1 MAIPPEQEDPESG
14 APSPDNAQFQQ
25 PSGQSTDGDDADD
38 TDERALIDDFNQEIK
53 IPPDLD
59 KWFTAFDYD
68 REYVNNRAMLTDAED
83 AVGTNHILRNQWVL
97 QSQICA
103 KDPECAFEAMDQ
115 MWPDTPPVTD
125 PMTGLVLV
133 PPMPGQPPPE
143 LDGLARTLDILVKQ
157 LLKENRFTSRLKGA
171 VQDVE
176 TNALVFLKI
185 NQQEDYERDPIGRR
199 RNNDQ
204 QGNFAMFAWLSAQK
218 AAGDIQDGSAK
229 ARRLKDLET
238 LVRGYIAQ
246 DLRDQV
252 ANAPKPSAPV
262 MLPGDATGPALPPPS
277 LPLPL
282 ANMGPALPGAAPVL
296 PEAVPGTP
304 AGGLGAAMA
313 PASPPVPN
321 GVSPDAS
328 APGGAAQLPVPGQ
341 GPALPL
347 PDPRLAQADAI
358 EAPDSDVDITDMVPQ
373 VAKWIGTPIDFVMP
387 EDIRIDWRIT
397 RPEDIYDARRIHHRV
412 RMDEDE
418 LAAKYKLTSEQMQ
431 KIPRTDGKTPDGL
444 ANNASGTDP
453 QAYTPDMDTTS
464 KGLSKAVNVWET
476 WDKQTNTVYV
486 WVVGYQC
493 FLQSYV
499 PTVVWRNW
507 FPFIPF
513 IFNRVTGRFVGISST
528 TLQRPAQEEIN
539 LFRTHDRHAKK
550 ASFPRI
556 LIKRGLFRR
565 GEKQRYKNSL
575 PYEVI
580 EVDSPDEISKALY
593 EARPI
598 AYDPKLYSTEKAE
611 FDLQR
616 MAGVSLSAG
625 GAVSDVTATD
635 ALQAQ
640 QGSDQLSQF
649 KQSAIET
656 LVADVGTAI
665 ADIAIQI
672 FPEEN
677 IKAICG
683 PGAVW
688 PEGID
693 RETLYRKLHLQVRAG
708 STGRPDTKDR
718 LAVITQA
725 IQIAGPIL
733 GLRAKGPA
741 ILDEI
746 FRDAGVNLNL
756 SKYFELAPPAPTP
769 APGPGQGGGIGST
782 PASGA
787 PMGAGKPPGAPPG
800 GAPPMGGPSRPK
812 PQSVGNIPN
821 HPQ

>member
-1 MAIPPEQEDPESG
+1 MAIPTEQEDPE
-14 APSPDNAQFQQ
+14 AATPSPDNAQFQS
-25 PSGQSTDGDDADD
+25 PKGSTEDGDEDDD
-38 TDERALIDDFNQEIK
+38 TEERALIDSFNQEIK

-97 QSQICA
+97 QSQIYA

-115 MWPDTPPVTD
+115 IWPDTPPVTD
-125 PMTGLVLV
+125 PLTGMVLV

-157 LLKENRFTSRLKGA
+157 LLKENRFSSRLKGA
-171 VQDVE
+171 IQDVE
-176 TNALVFLKI
+176 TNALVFLKV

-218 AAGDIQDGSAK
+218 ASGDIQDGDAK
-229 ARRLKDLET
+229 AQRLKDLEV

-252 ANAPKPSAPV
+252 ANAPKPPQAP
-262 MLPGDATGPALPPPS
+262 MLPGDATGPALPPPA
-277 LPLPL
+277 LPPPL
-282 ANMGPALPGAAPVL
+282 ANMGAPLPGAAPVL
-296 PEAVPGTP
+296 PEAIPGTPAAPP

-313 PASPPVPN
+313 PAGPPAPPLPGPLGAATPPVP
-321 GVSPDAS
+321 P
-328 APGGAAQLPVPGQ
+328 PM
-341 GPALPL
+341 

-358 EAPDSDVDITDMVPQ
+358 EAPGSDVDISAMVPQ

-397 RPEDIYDARRIHHRV
+397 RPEDIYDSRRIHHRV
-412 RMDEDE
+412 KMDEDE
-418 LAAKYKLTSEQMQ
+418 FAAKYKLTPEEMQ
-431 KIPRTDGKTPDGL
+431 KIPRANGKTPDGL
-444 ANNASGTDP
+444 SNTTSGRDP
-453 QAYTPDMDTTS
+453 EQYTPDMDVTTQR
-464 KGLSKAVNVWET
+464 LSKTVNVWET

-486 WVVGYQC
+486 WVIGYKT
-493 FLQSYV
+493 FLQNYV

-507 FPFIPF
+507 FPFLPF

-593 EARPI
+593 EAKPI

-649 KQSAIET
+649 KQATIEQ

-672 FPEEN
+672 MPEEN
-677 IKAICG
+677 VKAICG
-683 PGAVW
+683 PGAIW

-693 RETLYRKLHLQVRAG
+693 RETLYRKLHLSVRAG
-708 STGRPDTKDR
+708 STGRPDSKER

-756 SKYFELAPPAPTP
+756 SKYFELAPPPPPPGMGAPP
-769 APGPGQGGGIGST
+769 GGGAPGPGQGGGIGST
-782 PASGA
+782 PASGK

-800 GAPPMGGPSRPK
+800 GAPPMNGPPK
-812 PQSVGNIPN
+812 TIQNIPN

>member
-1 MAIPPEQEDPESG
+1 MAIPFEQEDPESA
-14 APSPDNAQFQQ
+14 APSPDNAQFQDPKASKIQ
-25 PSGQSTDGDDADD
+25 APDDDGAESGEDDVDDDA
-38 TDERALIDDFNQEIK
+38 DERALIDGFNQEIK

-97 QSQICA
+97 QSQIYA
-103 KDPECAFEAMDQ
+103 KDPECAFEAVDQ
-115 MWPDTPPVTD
+115 IWPETPPVTD
-125 PMTGLVLV
+125 PVSGIQII

-157 LLKENRFTSRLKGA
+157 LLKENRFSSRLRGA
-171 VQDVE
+171 IQDVE
-176 TNALVFLKI
+176 TNALVFLKV

-218 AAGDIQDGSAK
+218 ASGDIVDGSAK
-229 ARRLKDLET
+229 AKRLKDLEV

-252 ANAPKPSAPV
+252 ANAPKPPQAP
-262 MLPGDATGPALPPPS
+262 MLPGEATGPALPPPT

-282 ANMGPALPGAAPVL
+282 ANMGAPLDGAAPVL
-296 PEAVPGTP
+296 PEAIPGTP

-313 PASPPVPN
+313 PAPAGPLGAAMPPVP
-321 GVSPDAS
+321 P
-328 APGGAAQLPVPGQ
+328 PM
-341 GPALPL
+341 
-347 PDPRLAQADAI
+347 PDPRLAQADSI
-358 EAPDSDVDITDMVPQ
+358 EAPGSEVDVSGMVPQ
-373 VAKWIGTPIDFVMP
+373 VAKWIGTPIDFIMP

-397 RPEDIYDARRIHHRV
+397 RPEDIYDSRRIHHRV
-412 RMDEDE
+412 KMDEDE
-418 LAAKYKLTSEQMQ
+418 FAAKYKLTPEQMQ
-431 KIPRTDGKTPDGL
+431 KIPRANGKTPDGL
-444 ANNASGTDP
+444 SNTTSGRDP
-453 QAYTPDMDTTS
+453 EQYTPDMDVTTQ
-464 KGLSKAVNVWET
+464 GLSKTVNVWET

-486 WVVGYQC
+486 WVVGYRA

-507 FPFIPF
+507 FPFLPF

-593 EARPI
+593 EAKPI

-649 KQSAIET
+649 KQATIEQ

-672 FPEEN
+672 MPEEN
-677 IKAICG
+677 VKAICG

-693 RETLYRKLHLQVRAG
+693 RETLYRKLHLTVRAG
-708 STGRPDTKDR
+708 STGKPDSKDR
-718 LAVITQA
+718 LATITQA
-725 IQIAGPIL
+725 IQIAGPLL

-746 FRDAGVNLNL
+746 FRDSGVNLNL
-756 SKYFELAPPAPTP
+756 SKYFELAPPAPP
-769 APGPGQGGGIGST
+769 APAGGPGGGGVGST

-787 PMGAGKPPGAPPG
+787 PPGAGKPHGSAPG
-800 GAPPMGGPSRPK
+800 GAPPMGGGRPTPK
-812 PQSVGNIPN
+812 TVTSIPN
-821 HPQ
+821 HP